1 VRIRNPS
8 ARSEHR
14 TKGRITIAARAEL
27 APDLVP
33 RMEVVDFGLISSPLP
48 DYLMALH
55 RADGE
60 AS

>member
-1 VRIRNPS
+1 
-8 ARSEHR
+8 
-14 TKGRITIAARAEL
+14 
-27 APDLVP
+27 
-33 RMEVVDFGLISSPLP
+33 MEVVDFGLISSPLP